1 MYLFF
6 VVVVIVFAIEL
17 YVSFTYSES
26 NLWLFIILQTG
37 STILFLGVPF
47 NVKMME
53 RKTLLI
59 LIKLTV

>member
-59 LIKLTV
+59 SIKLTV

>member
-6 VVVVIVFAIEL
+6 FVVVIVFAIEL